1 MNFSQTL
8 KRKSHCAASH
18 ISPLRPFLWTL
29 HPRPDCTPSLPR
41 CSLGSSL
48 SPSRSTRSRALLW
61 PCPPGRCPLL
71 PPPPAVP
78 LRSECLPH
86 CLPSARA
93 LLSGLWALWM
103 LLPGQRAPL
112 PPLWAPVLPPDTYIL
127 QSSKLFLL
135 PQVTFSLAQ
144 TAPAPPLCSEPG
156 STGPSTPFSAFLTSP
171 ALPDSWFPITL
182 SPSWPSFPSQ
192 ARFLL
197 HQQMTTAAYFIFK
210 SDIK

>member
-1 MNFSQTL
+1 MNG
-8 KRKSHCAASH
+8 RSHHSF
-18 ISPLRPFLWTL
+18 PTR
-29 HPRPDCTPSLPR
+29 
-41 CSLGSSL
+41 
-48 SPSRSTRSRALLW
+48 RSTWHFQRMDCVCGWMRGWRGAESA
-61 PCPPGRCPLL
+61 LL